1 MKHVANVRKFRLL
14 ILAGAVAL
22 TLGMSAKYAD
32 RPTPKSD
39 AQFVTICSDAL
50 KASVLIADSGSE
62 FNGWRQT
69 QASRLKS

>member
-1 MKHVANVRKFRLL
+1 MKHVANVRNFRLL

-39 AQFVTICSDAL
+39 TQSVTISSGVL

-62 FNGWRQT
+62 STGGG
-69 QASRLKS
+69 KPKPHG